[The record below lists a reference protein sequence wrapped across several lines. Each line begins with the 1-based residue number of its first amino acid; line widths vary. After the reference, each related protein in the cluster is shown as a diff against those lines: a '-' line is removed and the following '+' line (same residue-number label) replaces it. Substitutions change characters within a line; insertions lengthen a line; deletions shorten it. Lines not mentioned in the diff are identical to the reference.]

1 MSAQQLVLFDLPS
14 KAPLRAWSY
23 NPWRKALLYS
33 VRLALNYKGIDYR
46 TEWLEYPDLKP
57 SLPGLSE
64 YTTPTVMMPSGEY
77 IMDSWKI
84 AEALE
89 AAFPGTPSLRL
100 DAPALAPVKAAMLG
114 ALGELRG
121 VYVPL
126 VAQRL
131 LGEASLPY
139 FTATRQANL
148 GMPLDQFA
156 REKGGDRAFA
166 AAAPHVQKAAALLRA
181 EGAEGPFF
189 DGAAAPGFADFV
201 WAGLLLFLQRIGEDD
216 VLLKLLDAAGDRE
229 PHLRLLEAVRPWS
242 ERGDY

>member
-1 MSAQQLVLFDLPS
+1 MKHSRPEHRRSLTARPRH
-14 KAPLRAWSY
+14 AGRPAC
-23 NPWRKALLYS
+23 P
-33 VRLALNYKGIDYR
+33 
-46 TEWLEYPDLKP
+46 P
-57 SLPGLSE
+57 SLPGLSD
-64 YTTPTVMMPSGEY
+64 YTIPTVMMPSGEY

-89 AAFPGTPSLRL
+89 AAYPGTPSLRL

-114 ALGELRG
+114 ALGALRG

-131 LGEASLPY
+131 LSETSLPY
-139 FTATRQANL
+139 FTETRQASL

-156 REKGGDRAFA
+156 REKGGDRAFD
-166 AAAPHVQKAAALLRA
+166 AAAPHVQKAAALLLAGKGKGA
-181 EGAEGPFF
+181 EGEGEGEGPFF

-201 WAGLLLFLQRIGEDD
+201 WAGFLVFLQRIGEDD

-229 PHLRLLEAVRPWS
+229 PHLRLLEAVKPWS

>member
-1 MSAQQLVLFDLPS
+1 
-14 KAPLRAWSY
+14 
-23 NPWRKALLYS
+23 
-33 VRLALNYKGIDYR
+33 
-46 TEWLEYPDLKP
+46 
-57 SLPGLSE
+57 
-64 YTTPTVMMPSGEY
+64 MMPSGEY

-89 AAFPGTPSLRL
+89 AAYPGTPSLRL

-114 ALGELRG
+114 ALGALRG

-131 LGEASLPY
+131 LSETSLPY
-139 FTATRQANL
+139 FTETRQASL

-156 REKGGDRAFA
+156 REKGGDRAFD
-166 AAAPHVQKAAALLRA
+166 AAAPHVQKAAALLLAGKGKGA
-181 EGAEGPFF
+181 EGEGEGEGPFF

-201 WAGLLLFLQRIGEDD
+201 WAGFLVFLQRIGEDD

-229 PHLRLLEAVRPWS
+229 PHLRLLEAVKPWS